1 MARAIYPGTFDP
13 VTNGHVDIVER
24 ASHVVDHLTVGV
36 VEGSLKRTLFNV
48 DERIGM
54 FSEAV
59 AHLPNVSI
67 RPYKGLTVNAAREF
81 GATVIIRGLRITSDF
96 EYESEM
102 ALMNR
107 RMAEDIE
114 TLCLF
119 SALEYQIL
127 SSSRVKEVATFG
139 ADVSDLVPP
148 NVWKPLVER
157 LAERKQEAS
166 KS

>member
-13 VTNGHVDIVER
+13 VTKGHVDIVER
-24 ASHVVDHLTVGV
+24 ASHTVDHLTVGV
-36 VEGSLKRTLFNV
+36 VEASLKRTIFNV
-48 DERIGM
+48 DERISM
-54 FSEAV
+54 FAEAV
-59 AHLPNVSI
+59 AHLPNVTVQS
-67 RPYKGLTVNAAREF
+67 YSGLTVNAAREI

-114 TLCLF
+114 TICLF

-127 SSSRVKEVATFG
+127 SSSRVKEVAAFG

-148 NVWKPLVER
+148 NVWGPLVER
-157 LAERKQEAS
+157 LEERKAS
-166 KS
+166 SS

>member
-1 MARAIYPGTFDP
+1 
-13 VTNGHVDIVER
+13 VTKGHVDIVER
-24 ASHVVDHLTVGV
+24 ASCNLDHLTVGV
-36 VEGSLKRTLFNV
+36 VDGSLKRTMFDI

-59 AHLPNVSI
+59 AHLSNVSVQQ
-67 RPYKGLTVNAAREF
+67 YTGLTVNAAREI
-81 GATVIIRGLRITSDF
+81 GATVIVRGLRITSDF

-114 TLCLF
+114 TICLF

-127 SSSRVKEVATFG
+127 SSSRVKEVAAFG
-139 ADVSDLVPP
+139 ADVSNLVPP
-148 NVWKPLVER
+148 NVWKPLVKR
-157 LAERKQEAS
+157 LEEQKAS
-166 KS
+166 SK

>member
-13 VTNGHVDIVER
+13 VTKGHVDIVER
-24 ASHVVDHLTVGV
+24 ASYNLDHLTVGV
-36 VEGSLKRTLFNV
+36 VDGSLKRTMFDI

-59 AHLPNVSI
+59 AHLSNVSVQ
-67 RPYKGLTVNAAREF
+67 RYTGLTVNAAREI
-81 GATVIIRGLRITSDF
+81 GATVIVRGLRITSDF

-114 TLCLF
+114 TICLF

-127 SSSRVKEVATFG
+127 SSSRVKEVAAFG
-139 ADVSDLVPP
+139 ADVSNLVPP
-148 NVWKPLVER
+148 NVWKPLVKR
-157 LAERKQEAS
+157 LEEQKANS
-166 KS
+166 K

>member
-1 MARAIYPGTFDP
+1 MVKAIYPGTFDP

-24 ASHVVDHLTVGV
+24 ASKTVDQLTVGV
-36 VEGSLKRTLFNV
+36 VHGSLKRTMFNL
-48 DERIGM
+48 DERISM

-59 AHLPNVSI
+59 AHLPNVSVQS
-67 RPYKGLTVNAAREF
+67 YTGLTVNAAREI
-81 GATVIIRGLRITSDF
+81 GAEVIIRGLRITSDF

-114 TLCLF
+114 TICLF

-127 SSSRVKEVATFG
+127 SSSRVKEVAAFG

-157 LAERKQEAS
+157 LEQRKAS
-166 KS
+166 SNS

>member
-24 ASHVVDHLTVGV
+24 ASHTVDHLTVGV
-36 VEGSLKRTLFNV
+36 VEGSLKRTMFSV
-48 DERIGM
+48 DERIEM
-54 FSEAV
+54 FSEAIS
-59 AHLPNVSI
+59 HLSNVEVK
-67 RPYKGLTVNAAREF
+67 PYNGLTVNAAREL
-81 GATVIIRGLRITSDF
+81 GATVIVRGLRITSDF

-114 TLCLF
+114 TICLF

-148 NVWKPLVER
+148 NVWGPLVER
-157 LAERKQEAS
+157 LAERKAS
-166 KS
+166 SN

>member
-24 ASHVVDHLTVGV
+24 ASCNLDHLTVGV
-36 VEGSLKRTLFNV
+36 VDGSLKRTMFDI

-59 AHLPNVSI
+59 AHLSNVSVQ
-67 RPYKGLTVNAAREF
+67 RYTGLTVNAAREI
-81 GATVIIRGLRITSDF
+81 GATVIVRGLRITSDF

-114 TLCLF
+114 TICLF

-127 SSSRVKEVATFG
+127 SSSRVKEVAAFG
-139 ADVSDLVPP
+139 ADVSNLVPP
-148 NVWKPLVER
+148 NVWKPLVKR
-157 LAERKQEAS
+157 LEEQKANS
-166 KS
+166 K